1 METYRILLELSIIV
15 ITAKFFGT
23 TVKKIGAP
31 QVVGEIIA
39 GLIIGP
45 SCFDLVKADQFV
57 SYMAEIGVILLMFS
71 AGIETSLQ
79 TLRKS
84 GLKATIIAGA
94 GVIVPFILGTIMAL
108 CLWGFDGFGT
118 TKFFRA
124 MFMGAILTATSVSI
138 TVATLQEL
146 GKLKTDAGTAIMSA
160 AIIDDV
166 MGILVLTF
174 VLGISTGKGGYG
186 IVLIKIAGFF
196 AFTIIA
202 GYITYRIF
210 KWYDKRHPHTRR
222 IPIYGIGVAF
232 IYAYLAERVF
242 GIADIT
248 GAYVAGVILSSISDA
263 DYIEQ
268 KVEVNSYMIFA
279 PFFFASIGLK
289 TTINGM
295 NWTLLVF
302 SLSFVLVGLVG
313 KITGCGITA
322 RLLGF
327 SKRESLQIGFGMMT
341 RGEVALIVAQKGLD
355 AGMVEPKYFTS
366 VILLIIVSS
375 VLVPICLKKLFQ
387 EKNPGVSPD
396 KKSADSRSHL
406 RSNKNN

>member
-23 TVKKIGAP
+23 TVRKIGAP

-45 SCFDLVKADQFV
+45 SCFHLVKADQFV

-71 AGIETSLQ
+71 AGIETNLQ
-79 TLRKS
+79 TLRKT
-84 GLKATIIAGA
+84 GLKATFIAGA
-94 GVIVPFILGTIMAL
+94 GVIVPFIMGTIMAL
-108 CLWGFDGFGT
+108 CLWGFDGFGSK
-118 TKFFRA
+118 KFFQA

-146 GKLKTDAGTAIMSA
+146 GKLKTEAGTAIMSA

-174 VLGISTGKGGYG
+174 ILGISTGNGGYG
-186 IVLIKIAGFF
+186 IVLLKIMAFF

-202 GYITYRIF
+202 GYITYRVF
-210 KWYDKRHPHTRR
+210 KWYDKRHPRSHR

-268 KVEVNSYMIFA
+268 KVNVNSYMIFA

-289 TTINGM
+289 TTISGM
-295 NWTLLVF
+295 NWTLLIF
-302 SLSFVLVGLVG
+302 SLSFVLVGLIG
-313 KITGCGITA
+313 KILGCGITA
-322 RLLGF
+322 RILGF

-355 AGMVEPKYFTS
+355 AGMVESKYFTS
-366 VILLIIVSS
+366 VILLILISS
-375 VLVPICLKKLFQ
+375 ILVPVCLKKLFNETKQKKNANVIPEIQ
-387 EKNPGVSPD
+387 EH
-396 KKSADSRSHL
+396 AD
-406 RSNKNN
+406 